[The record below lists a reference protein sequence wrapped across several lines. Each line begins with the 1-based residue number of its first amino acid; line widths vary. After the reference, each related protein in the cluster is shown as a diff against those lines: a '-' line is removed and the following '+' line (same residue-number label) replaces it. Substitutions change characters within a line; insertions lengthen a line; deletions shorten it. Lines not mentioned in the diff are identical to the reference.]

1 MNSAEKYYC
10 MDTRE
15 SHKTSYDAQCTTY
28 TMTGTLAN
36 PTFQCASCQ
45 SGFTLAKVDITGGTA
60 LTVFDCLDN
69 TADAAGAET
78 IPFCTHYTFDG
89 GSASNRYYCKD
100 NSCET
105 GSTKIEIFGAGNFG
119 CTKLQTF
126 PYAVFGACDVY

>member
-1 MNSAEKYYC
+1 
-10 MDTRE
+10 
-15 SHKTSYDAQCTTY
+15 
-28 TMTGTLAN
+28 MTGSLPN
-36 PTFQCASCQ
+36 PTLQCASCQ
-45 SGFTLAKVDITGGTA
+45 SGFTLAKVDIIGGAA

-89 GSASNRYYCKD
+89 GASTNRYYCKD

-105 GSTKIEIFGAGNFG
+105 GSTQIVMVTAASTTTYG

-126 PYAVFGACDVY
+126 PYAVFGACSAYKRVTLATTILQC